1 MRELPEPYRAM
12 GVQLETVRGSML
24 YDPYFGPRI
33 AEFRDKHHRMPTVR
47 EMQEAWYSGEIV
59 ALATGG
65 E

>member
-1 MRELPEPYRAM
+1 M